1 MVIIASLIHTGIKAL
16 QFKAVSVFAAFVLA
30 LLAGI
35 FVPPLDADIYS
46 WTDSNGVKRFSNVPP
61 PPDTYSIV
69 EVKREFVY
77 DEAADEERWKLEAKE
92 WEALKQE
99 LKNTEKQ
106 ATPVNETEA
115 EKTDHLENMDEKI
128 EREKYMLQ
136 SQIRRLERKP
146 ASSFSNQLN
155 GKRAS
160 IAFYRARLQM
170 LEDDPERY
178 FKGP

>member
-1 MVIIASLIHTGIKAL
+1 MRYVI
-16 QFKAVSVFAAFVLA
+16 
-30 LLAGI
+30 
-35 FVPPLDADIYS
+35 
-46 WTDSNGVKRFSNVPP
+46 
-61 PPDTYSIV
+61 
-69 EVKREFVY
+69 
-77 DEAADEERWKLEAKE
+77 DEAAGQERWKLEAE
-92 WEALKQE
+92 QWNALKQE

-106 ATPVNETEA
+106 EFPANEAEA
-115 EKTDHLENMDEKI
+115 EKKDDSENKDEKI

-146 ASSFSNQLN
+146 ASSFSHQLN

-160 IAFYRARLQM
+160 IAYYRSRLQL